1 MTPKIMHIYAKEHE
15 KEMQRQ
21 ADLLDYSAWLN
32 GLYVFRAICA
42 AIDNKSKYP
51 EERFGASHKEAVE
64 QSDVASIRFGEWAKA
79 FNKNKASKVVD

>member
-15 KEMQRQ
+15 KGMQRQ

-32 GLYVFRAICA
+32 GLYVLRAIDA

-51 EERFGASHKEAVE
+51 EERFGVSQKEAVE
-64 QSDVASIRFGEWAKA
+64 QSDVASIRFGEWIKV

>member
-1 MTPKIMHIYAKEHE
+1 MTPKIMHIYAKERE

-32 GLYVFRAICA
+32 GLYVLRAIGA
-42 AIDNKSKYP
+42 VIDNKRKYP
-51 EERFGASHKEAVE
+51 EERFGASQKEAVE
-64 QSDVASIRFGEWAKA
+64 QSDVASIRFGEWVKA

>member
-1 MTPKIMHIYAKEHE
+1 MTPKIMHKYAKEHE

-32 GLYVFRAICA
+32 GLYVLRAIDA
-42 AIDNKSKYP
+42 VIDNKSKYP
-51 EERFGASHKEAVE
+51 EERFGAAQKEAIE

-79 FNKNKASKVVD
+79 FNKNQASKVVD

>member
-15 KEMQRQ
+15 KEMQKQ

-32 GLYVFRAICA
+32 GLYVLRAIGT

-51 EERFGASHKEAVE
+51 EERFGASQKEVVE
-64 QSDVASIRFGEWAKA
+64 QSDVASIRFGEWVKA
-79 FNKNKASKVVD
+79 FNKNKAGKAVD

>member
-1 MTPKIMHIYAKEHE
+1 MDLTPKIMHIYAKEHE

-32 GLYVFRAICA
+32 GLYVLRAIGA

-51 EERFGASHKEAVE
+51 EERLVRLRKK
-64 QSDVASIRFGEWAKA
+64 R
-79 FNKNKASKVVD
+79 